1 MTAATTLTTRRARP
15 DDAARLGVVHV
26 RGWQVGY
33 LGLLPAE
40 ALDRL
45 DPVARA
51 DWWARVLADQDGAP
65 DDGPGWTTHVA
76 ERDGEVVGF
85 VGTGPIRGDGHTEPG
100 STAELFLYVHPDA
113 WRGGVGRALMATALD
128 RLACAGYADATL
140 WVLEGNDR
148 AIAFYEAAGW
158 RPDGVRRVE
167 EIWGATATELAYR
180 RRLAP

>member
-1 MTAATTLTTRRARP
+1 MTAPTTVTTRRARL

-26 RGWQVGY
+26 RGWQEGY
-33 LGLLPAE
+33 VGLLPAE
-40 ALDRL
+40 VLDRL

-51 DWWARVLADQDGAP
+51 EWWARLLADQADVP
-65 DDGPGWTTHVA
+65 EEQPGRVTHVS

-85 VGTGPIRGDGHTEPG
+85 VGTGPVRGDDHTERDT
-100 STAELFLYVHPDA
+100 TAELFLYVDPDA

-128 RLACAGYADATL
+128 RLARAGYIDAVL

-148 AIAFYEAAGW
+148 AVAFYEATGW

-167 EIWGATATELAYR
+167 EIWGATTAELAYR
-180 RRLAP
+180 RRLTP